1 MGKLIA
7 FVGPPGGGKTS
18 VAMKAA
24 IETYC
29 NTKSNR
35 IFFLSPDLTVPILGL
50 LFPNYAPDEFRT
62 LGTIIDNTDI
72 SIENILKNSVT
83 VKSMNDFGVLG
94 FRTEDNKY
102 SFPNPTPEKLV
113 DLFSVLT
120 RNSEYVFADC
130 SDDFDEQISQYA
142 IQKADVLV
150 RVIPSDLKGMTWYSA
165 NKHLYGAEGKPVLNV
180 VNVTD
185 KDLYSPTDEICSSVG
200 DVVTVLP
207 YSRPLKQQMLDARL
221 YERLKDSG
229 FNRKLKALLDR
240 IMMEDRK

>member
-7 FVGPPGGGKTS
+7 FVGPPGGGKTA

-35 IFFLSPDLTVPILGL
+35 IFFLSPDLTVPSLGL
-50 LFPNYAPDEFRT
+50 LFPNYAPDELNT
-62 LGTIIDNTDI
+62 LGMVIDNTDI
-72 SIENILKNSVT
+72 SIDNILKNVVT

-94 FRTEDNKY
+94 FKSGENKY
-102 SFPNPTPEKLV
+102 SFPDPTTQKLI
-113 DLFSVLT
+113 DLFSVLK

-130 SDDFDEQISQYA
+130 SDDFDEEISQFA

-165 NKHLYGAEGKPVLNV
+165 NRHLYGAEEKTVLNV

-185 KDLYSPTDEICSSVG
+185 KDLYLPTDEICSSVG
-200 DVVTVLP
+200 EVVTVLP

-221 YERLKDSG
+221 YERLKDGG
-229 FNRKLKALLDR
+229 FNRKLKSLLDK

>member
-7 FVGPPGGGKTS
+7 FVGPPGGGKTA

-35 IFFLSPDLTVPILGL
+35 IFFLSPDLTVPSLGL
-50 LFPNYAPDEFRT
+50 LFPNYAPDELNT
-62 LGTIIDNTDI
+62 LGMVIDNTDI
-72 SIENILKNSVT
+72 SIDNILKNSVT

-94 FRTEDNKY
+94 FKTEENKS
-102 SFPNPTPEKLV
+102 SFPDPTPEKLI
-113 DLFSVLT
+113 DLFSVLK

-130 SDDFDEQISQYA
+130 SDDFDEKISQYA
-142 IQKADVLV
+142 IQKADVIV
-150 RVIPSDLKGMTWYSA
+150 RVIPSDLKGMTWYAA

-240 IMMEDRK
+240 IMMEERK

>member
-7 FVGPPGGGKTS
+7 FVGPPGCGKTS

-24 IETYC
+24 METYC

-50 LFPNYAPDEFRT
+50 LFPTYAPDELNT
-62 LGTIIDNTDI
+62 LGIVIDNTDI
-72 SIENILKNSVT
+72 SIDNILKNSVT

-94 FRTEDNKY
+94 FKTEENKS
-102 SFPNPTPEKLV
+102 SFPDPTPEKLI
-113 DLFSVLT
+113 DLFSVLK

-130 SDDFDEQISQYA
+130 SDDFDEKISQYA
-142 IQKADVLV
+142 IQKADLIV
-150 RVIPSDLKGMTWYSA
+150 RVIPSDLKGMTWYAA

>member
-7 FVGPPGGGKTS
+7 FVGPPGGGKTA

-35 IFFLSPDLTVPILGL
+35 IFFLSPDLTVPSLGL
-50 LFPNYAPDEFRT
+50 LFPNYAPDELNT
-62 LGTIIDNTDI
+62 LGMVIDNTDI
-72 SIENILKNSVT
+72 SIDNILKNVLT

-94 FRTEDNKY
+94 FKSDENKY
-102 SFPNPTPEKLV
+102 SFPDPTPQKLI
-113 DLFSVLT
+113 DLFSVLK

-130 SDDFDEQISQYA
+130 SDDFDEEISQFA
-142 IQKADVLV
+142 IQKADMLV

-165 NKHLYGAEGKPVLNV
+165 NRHLYGAEEKTVLNV

-185 KDLYSPTDEICSSVG
+185 KDLYLPTDEICSSVG
-200 DVVTVLP
+200 EVVTVLP

-221 YERLKDSG
+221 YERLKDGG
-229 FNRKLKALLDR
+229 FNRKLKSLLDR

>member
-29 NTKSNR
+29 CTKSNR

-50 LFPNYAPDEFRT
+50 LFPTYAPDEIRT

-72 SIENILKNSVT
+72 NIENILKNSVT

-94 FRTEDNKY
+94 FKAEENKY
-102 SFPNPTPEKLV
+102 SFPDPTPQKLI
-113 DLFSVLT
+113 DLFSVLK

-130 SDDFDEQISQYA
+130 SDDFDEEISQYA
-142 IQKADVLV
+142 IQKADVIV
-150 RVIPSDLKGMTWYSA
+150 RVIPSDLKGMTWYAA
-165 NKHLYGAEGKPVLNV
+165 NKHLFGAEGKPVLNV
-180 VNVTD
+180 VNMTD
-185 KDLYSPTDEICSSVG
+185 KDLYSPTDEICSSIG

-207 YSRPLKQQMLDARL
+207 YSRNLKQQMLDARL
-221 YERLKDSG
+221 YERLKDGG
-229 FNRKLKALLDR
+229 FNRKLKALLDK
-240 IMMEDRK
+240 IMVEDRK

>member
-1 MGKLIA
+1 MGKMIA

-50 LFPNYAPDEFRT
+50 LFPNYAPDEIRT

-72 SIENILKNSVT
+72 SIENILKNVVT
-83 VKSMNDFGVLG
+83 VKAMNDFGVLG

-130 SDDFDEQISQYA
+130 SDDFDEQISQYS
-142 IQKADVLV
+142 IQKADVIV

-180 VNVTD
+180 VNVIE
-185 KDLYSPTDEICSSVG
+185 KDLYLPTDEIYSNVG
-200 DVVTVLP
+200 EVVTVLP
-207 YSRPLKQQMLDARL
+207 YSKSLKQQMLEARM
-221 YERLKDSG
+221 YDRLKDG
-229 FNRKLKALLDR
+229 GYNRKLKDLLDR

>member
-7 FVGPPGGGKTS
+7 FVGPPGGGKTA

-35 IFFLSPDLTVPILGL
+35 IFFLSPDLTVPSLGL
-50 LFPNYAPDEFRT
+50 LFPNYAPDELNT
-62 LGTIIDNTDI
+62 LGMVIDNTDI
-72 SIENILKNSVT
+72 SIDNILKNVVT

-94 FRTEDNKY
+94 FKSDENKY
-102 SFPNPTPEKLV
+102 SFPDPTPEKLI
-113 DLFSVLT
+113 DLFSVLK

-130 SDDFDEQISQYA
+130 SDDYDEKISRYA
-142 IQKADVLV
+142 IQTADVLV

-165 NKHLYGAEGKPVLNV
+165 NKHLHGAEEKPVLNV

-185 KDLYSPTDEICSSVG
+185 KDLYLPTDEICSSVG
-200 DVVTVLP
+200 EVVTVLP

-221 YERLKDSG
+221 YERLKDGS
-229 FNRKLKALLDR
+229 FNRKLKSLLDR

>member
-35 IFFLSPDLTVPILGL
+35 IFFLSPDLTVPSLGL
-50 LFPNYAPDEFRT
+50 LFPNYAPDELKS
-62 LGTIIDNTDI
+62 LGSVLDNTDI
-72 SIENILKNSVT
+72 DIENVLRNCVT

-94 FRTEDNKY
+94 FRADDSRF
-102 SFPNPTPEKLV
+102 SFPEATPEKLN
-113 DLFSVLT
+113 DLFSVLI
-120 RNSEYVFADC
+120 RNSEYLFADC
-130 SDDFDEQISQYA
+130 SDDGTDTISRRAA
-142 IQKADVLV
+142 IAADMIV

-165 NKHLYGAEGKPVLNV
+165 NKNAYGSDGKPFLNV
-180 VNVTD
+180 VNVTE
-185 KDLYSPTDEICSSVG
+185 KDLYLPTDEICTKVG
-200 DVVTVLP
+200 EVVTTLP
-207 YSRPLKQQMLDARL
+207 YSRTLKQQMLDARL
-221 YERLKDSG
+221 YERLKDGS
-229 FNRKLKALLDR
+229 FNRKLKSLLDR

>member
-7 FVGPPGGGKTS
+7 FVGPPGSGKTS
-18 VAMKAA
+18 VAMKTA

-29 NTKSNR
+29 STKSNR
-35 IFFLSPDLTVPILGL
+35 IFFLSPDLTVPSLGL
-50 LFPNYAPDEFRT
+50 LFPNYAPDELNT

-72 SIENILKNSVT
+72 SIENILKNVVT
-83 VKSMNDFGVLG
+83 VKAMNDFGVLG

-102 SFPNPTPEKLV
+102 TFPAPTPQKLI

-130 SDDFDEQISQYA
+130 SDDFDEEISQYA
-142 IQKADVLV
+142 LQKADVLV

-180 VNVTD
+180 VNVMD
-185 KDLYSPTDEICSSVG
+185 KDLYSPTDEIVSSVG

-207 YSRPLKQQMLDARL
+207 YSRSLKQQMLDGRL
-221 YERLKDSG
+221 YERLKDAAYT
-229 FNRKLKALLDR
+229 RKLKGLLDR
-240 IMMEDRK
+240 ILMEDRK

>member
-7 FVGPPGGGKTS
+7 FVGPPGGGKTA

-35 IFFLSPDLTVPILGL
+35 IFFLSPDLTVPSLGL
-50 LFPNYAPDEFRT
+50 LFPNYAPDELNT
-62 LGTIIDNTDI
+62 LGMVIDNTDI
-72 SIENILKNSVT
+72 SIDNILKNVLT

-94 FRTEDNKY
+94 FKSDENKY
-102 SFPNPTPEKLV
+102 SFPDPTPQKLI
-113 DLFSVLT
+113 DLFSVLK

-130 SDDFDEQISQYA
+130 SDDFDEEISQFA
-142 IQKADVLV
+142 IQKADMLV

-165 NKHLYGAEGKPVLNV
+165 NRHLYGAEEKTVLNV

-185 KDLYSPTDEICSSVG
+185 KDLYLPTDEICSSVG
-200 DVVTVLP
+200 EVVTVLP

-221 YERLKDSG
+221 YERLKDGG
-229 FNRKLKALLDR
+229 FNRKLKSLLDR
-240 IMMEDRK
+240 IMMED

>member
-7 FVGPPGGGKTS
+7 FVGPPGGGKTA

-35 IFFLSPDLTVPILGL
+35 IFFLSPDLTVPSLGL
-50 LFPNYAPDEFRT
+50 LFPNYAPDELNT
-62 LGTIIDNTDI
+62 LGMVIDNTDI
-72 SIENILKNSVT
+72 SIDNILKNVVT

-94 FRTEDNKY
+94 FKSDENKY
-102 SFPNPTPEKLV
+102 SFPDPTTQKLI
-113 DLFSVLT
+113 DLFSVLK

-130 SDDFDEQISQYA
+130 SDEFDEEISQFA

-165 NKHLYGAEGKPVLNV
+165 NRHLYGAEEKTVLNV

-185 KDLYSPTDEICSSVG
+185 KDLYLPTDEICSSVG
-200 DVVTVLP
+200 EVVTVLP

-221 YERLKDSG
+221 YERLKDGG
-229 FNRKLKALLDR
+229 FNRKLKSLLDR